1 MSTSPWTDSPYLR
14 SLLSGALAGT
24 TVDLSLYPIDTLKTR
39 LQSTAGFLPSGGFT
53 GIYRGVGSAIVGSA
67 PGAALFFVTYD
78 SLKRH
83 LTPTPAVQYTADGK
97 AYFPPGGVAKE
108 EQWRKPL
115 VHMASASAGEVA
127 ACAVR
132 VPTEVIKQRA
142 QAMQHP
148 TSLSALTHILYQY
161 KTIGFMGVWKEM
173 YRGWSITIMR
183 EVPFT
188 VIQFPLWEGLKSWRR
203 AQKSSSEISALESA
217 LFGSVSG
224 AVAAGVTTPLDVLKT
239 RLMLSR
245 EKVGAL
251 EMVNRIIRDSGPR
264 AFFAGIG
271 PRIFWISAG
280 GSIFLG
286 TYQWASNTL
295 GGDSQKVEEI

>member
-1 MSTSPWTDSPYLR
+1 
-14 SLLSGALAGT
+14 LAGT

-39 LQSTAGFLPSGGFT
+39 LQSTAGFIPSGGFT

-83 LTPTPAVQYTADGK
+83 LTPTPKVQYTADGK
-97 AYFPPGGVAKE
+97 PFYPPGGVAKE
-108 EQWRKPL
+108 EQWREPL
-115 VHMASASAGEVA
+115 VHMAAASAGEVA

-132 VPTEVIKQRA
+132 VPTEVVKQRA

-161 KTIGFMGVWKEM
+161 RSIGFLGVWKEM

-183 EVPFT
+183 EVPFK

-203 AQKSSSEISALESA
+203 SQKAASTHSNRPAEISALESA
-217 LFGSVSG
+217 LFGSISG

-239 RLMLSR
+239 RLMLAR

-251 EMVNRIIRDSGPR
+251 EMVNRIIKDSGPR

-295 GGDSQKVEEI
+295 GSGNERIEEL